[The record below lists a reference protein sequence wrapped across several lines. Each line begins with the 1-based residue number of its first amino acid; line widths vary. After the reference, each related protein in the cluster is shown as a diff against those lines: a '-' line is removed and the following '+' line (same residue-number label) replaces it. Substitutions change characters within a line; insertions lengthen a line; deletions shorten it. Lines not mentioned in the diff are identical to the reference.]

1 MSPAGE
7 KQWTVLAYMAGDN
20 NLSDAALADLHEMKK
35 LGSTPE
41 VDVVAQLD
49 RSGKTVSKRYHL
61 RQGSDLGADAVGDV
75 GETNTGD
82 PAVLES
88 FLRWGM
94 KAYPAK
100 KYLVILWNH
109 GAGWDDEDIYR
120 TARSEMGLGI
130 TRRGQVVPPSSRESE
145 ETISVRRVRT
155 VGSKPLRRALFKT
168 TIASALRP
176 GAASRAIA
184 FDDTS
189 KDFLDNI
196 EMKKVLTAVTK
207 DLGRKIDILGMDA
220 CLMSMAEVAYQVRD
234 SVAITVGS
242 EEVEP
247 SDGWP
252 YDAILK
258 ELASQPEM
266 TPEELAVLIVR
277 KYVASYASDSDVT
290 QAACDLNKC
299 GSLAGAMDQL
309 AKALIPGFSD
319 PTVRSA
325 IFEARERVQD
335 YDVQDYV
342 DLYNFCDLLARKISD
357 GPVRTACHKVMETI
371 LKPGFVLDSGFK
383 GTRMQHSYGVS
394 VYFPRKEISPLY
406 ATLDLTR
413 EIAWQRF
420 LKKYSD
426 EKRQPDRG
434 AETRDPDIRSSRT
447 GPPA

>member
-1 MSPAGE
+1 M
-7 KQWTVLAYMAGDN
+7 VYMAGDN
-20 NLSDAALADLHEMKK
+20 NLDAAALTDLHEMKR

-41 VDVVAQLD
+41 VDLVAELD
-49 RSGKTVSKRYHL
+49 RSGGRYATTRYHL
-61 RQGSDLGADAVGDV
+61 HKGGALAADAVGEL

-94 KAYPAK
+94 KDYPAK

-109 GAGWDDEDIYR
+109 GSGWDDEDIYR
-120 TARSEMGLGI
+120 TARGEMGLGI
-130 TRRGQVVPPSSRESE
+130 TRRGKVVAPSSNGPEES
-145 ETISVRRVRT
+145 ISVRRVRT
-155 VGSKPLRRALFKT
+155 VGSKPLRRALFNT

-176 GAASRAIA
+176 GARPRAIA

-196 EMKKVLTAVTK
+196 EMKKVLVAVTR

-234 SVAITVGS
+234 SVEITVGS

-252 YDAILK
+252 YDTILK
-258 ELASQPEM
+258 ELVSEPEM
-266 TPEELAVLIVR
+266 TPQQLAVLIVQ
-277 KYVASYASDSDVT
+277 KYVASYAADSNVT
-290 QAACDLNKC
+290 QAACDLSKC
-299 GSLAGAMDQL
+299 GALAGAMDQL

-319 PTVRSA
+319 PSVRRA
-325 IFEARERVQD
+325 IFESRDQVQD
-335 YDVQDYV
+335 YDVEDYV
-342 DLYNFCDLLARKISD
+342 DLYNFCDLLAAKIS
-357 GPVRTACHKVMETI
+357 GGAVRTACNNVMETI
-371 LKPGFVLDSGFK
+371 RNPGFVLHAGYK

-394 VYFPRKEISPLY
+394 VYFPRKDISPLY
-406 ATLDLTR
+406 ATLDLTKD
-413 EIAWQRF
+413 IAWERF

-434 AETRDPDIRSSRT
+434 AATGRSGRGSSRT
-447 GPPA
+447 GPLA